1 MNSHT
6 ATDVADWLRLRI
18 HEFNSRFN
26 SRENERNEDED
37 EDEDS

>member
-18 HEFNSRFN
+18 HEFSRFN
-26 SRENERNEDED
+26 SRENEKNEDED